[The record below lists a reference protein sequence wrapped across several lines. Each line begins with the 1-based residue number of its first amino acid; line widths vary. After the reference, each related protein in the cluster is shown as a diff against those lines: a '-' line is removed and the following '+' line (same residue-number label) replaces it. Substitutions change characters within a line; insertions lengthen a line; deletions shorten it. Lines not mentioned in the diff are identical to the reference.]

1 MGLIVLLFCGRFG
14 KVKGYGRKFRKKF
27 KRGKFGYNFGDNGF
41 MS

>member
-1 MGLIVLLFCGRFG
+1 MEGLG
-14 KVKGYGRKFRKKF
+14 KLKVMEENLEKKF